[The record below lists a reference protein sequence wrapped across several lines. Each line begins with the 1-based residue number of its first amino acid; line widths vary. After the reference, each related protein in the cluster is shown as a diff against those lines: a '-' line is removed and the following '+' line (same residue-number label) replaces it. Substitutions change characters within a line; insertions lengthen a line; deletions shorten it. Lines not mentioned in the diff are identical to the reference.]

1 MSKSNIDFR
10 GMSFLFRIRDLFHP
24 PIKKVEKAGIK
35 EGDSILDYGCGPG
48 SYTLAAAEKV
58 GSSGMV
64 FAADIHPLAIKKVES
79 KVNKKNLKNVKTIQ
93 TDCKTNLED
102 NTIDVI
108 ICFDVLH
115 GIEDKECI
123 IEEFFRVLK
132 PNSILSF
139 DDHHMKENEIIET
152 FTLNN
157 LFKLKEKKEKQYNFI
172 KINKF

>member
-1 MSKSNIDFR
+1 MNKSNVDFR

-24 PIKKVEKAGIK
+24 PIEKVEKAGIN
-35 EGDSILDYGCGPG
+35 EGDYVLDYGCGPG

-58 GSSGMV
+58 GPNGRV
-64 FAADIHPLAIKKVES
+64 VAADIHPLAIKKVEN
-79 KVNKKNLKNVKTIQ
+79 KANKKNFKNIETIQ

-123 IEEFFRVLK
+123 IKEFFRVLK

-139 DDHHMKENEIIET
+139 DDHHMKEDEIIELI
-152 FTLNN
+152 TLNN
-157 LFKLKEKKEKQYNFI
+157 LFELKKKREKQYNFI
-172 KINKF
+172 KIE